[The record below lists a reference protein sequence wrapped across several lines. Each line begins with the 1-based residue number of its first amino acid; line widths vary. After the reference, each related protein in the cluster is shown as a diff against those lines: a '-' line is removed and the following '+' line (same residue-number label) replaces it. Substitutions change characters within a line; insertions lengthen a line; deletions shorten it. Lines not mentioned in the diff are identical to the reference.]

1 MSLNNGRKLRIWS
14 MNNTSGWYT
23 KMLDKKSQKMKDTW
37 YILED
42 LNAYFTYFLL
52 LVPRSLGLFMGYT
65 NFTLIQ
71 DHQDVLNYFWMFVNL
86 MKDFSVIKWPKE
98 SNQTKV
104 PFIYYIST
112 CISQN
117 LICLPKFSQKMDFFV
132 NTKKVFFNVT
142 FWRNFHTVVWNF

>member
-1 MSLNNGRKLRIWS
+1 MFQPFQLSKWQWPCHQCQILLIYFNWLSQMSLNNGRKLRIWS

-104 PFIYYIST
+104 PFIYYISI
-112 CISQN
+112 CIAQHPTYS
-117 LICLPKFSQKMDFFV
+117 
-132 NTKKVFFNVT
+132 
-142 FWRNFHTVVWNF
+142 